1 MSERHAIAHTLR
13 RRLRIV
19 FTGAQRQPDGPIDTA
34 AAQPDLSLAGY
45 SEDCRFSGRVRLD
58 GERLSDML
66 NAYDEFQLVDTQVEG
81 LDGRLFEVG
90 ELVVTR
96 DELLAVHASGPRGN
110 PGRRTRTHAHA
121 VLIQSGPYVIRG
133 YLHVLPGADPLA
145 SARRRR
151 PMVPLTNAWVE
162 YAVGGALC
170 HSELGTIVVNR
181 ETADWMR
188 LASDAEVAFPEAWVA
203 EPASVADGRRTV
215 SS

>member
-1 MSERHAIAHTLR
+1 MSARHAIAQTLR

-19 FTGAQRQPDGPIDTA
+19 FTGAERLPEDTA
-34 AAQPDLSLAGY
+34 SSVTALPEVVLAGY
-45 SEDCRFSGRVRLD
+45 AEDCRFSGRVRLD

-66 NAYDEFQLVDTQVEG
+66 NAYDEFQVIDAQIEG
-81 LDGRLFEVG
+81 LDGRFFEVG
-90 ELVVTR
+90 ELVIAR

-110 PGRRTRTHAHA
+110 PGRRTRTHAHG
-121 VLIQSGPYVIRG
+121 VLIESGPYVIRG

-162 YAVGGALC
+162 YAVGGAQC

-188 LASDAEVAFPEAWVA
+188 LASDAEVAFPEVPVA
-203 EPASVADGRRTV
+203 DATQVADGRRTV
-215 SS
+215 RS